1 MFLVSLKITSAITSL
16 ITPVSRLASAT
27 SHAAFARVGSSRPDF
42 CCVMMERKSS
52 YSSFMAVSF
61 VCVRLSMATPS
72 NIDVFN
78 ETVGKTFA
86 FLYESFPRKVT
97 IDVCALTGVSAPT
110 FEEKDPAVRKQKHEA
125 LVLRYYSIEWL
136 IAAGYVSADAVPFE
150 SFDKAVLTAKGLELL
165 KLDPES
171 LKQSL
176 GDKLVDATKSGAID
190 AIKSTAS
197 SALTTGISFAFK
209 HLFG

>member
-1 MFLVSLKITSAITSL
+1 MT
-16 ITPVSRLASAT
+16 
-27 SHAAFARVGSSRPDF
+27 
-42 CCVMMERKSS
+42 
-52 YSSFMAVSF
+52 
-61 VCVRLSMATPS
+61 TPS

-86 FLYESFPRKVT
+86 LLYEAFPQKIT
-97 IDVCALTGVSAPT
+97 IDVCALTGVSVPVPG
-110 FEEKDPAVRKQKHEA
+110 EGEPAIRNKKYDA
-125 LVLRYYSIEWL
+125 LTLRYHSIEWL
-136 IAAGYVSADAVPFE
+136 VDAGYVSANGTPFTHFE
-150 SFDKAVLTAKGLELL
+150 RAVLTAKGLELL

-197 SALTTGISFAFK
+197 SVLTTGITFAFK
-209 HLFG
+209 HLIG